1 MIKINH
7 NLTIPDSELE
17 ERFIRASG
25 PGGQNV
31 NKVSTAVELRF
42 NVAGSAMLMD
52 SVRARLVK
60 LAGSRMT
67 LDGVLIIQADSHRT
81 QLMNRSDAAERL
93 ASLIKKALIAP
104 KRRIATKPGK
114 AAKERRLVSKGVRAD
129 VKRGRKRPIGDL

>member
-60 LAGSRMT
+60 LGGSRMT

-93 ASLIKKALIAP
+93 ATLIKKALIAP

-114 AAKERRLVSKGVRAD
+114 AAKERRLVSKAVRSD
-129 VKRGRKRPIGDL
+129 VKQGRKRPDHG